1 MGLGL
6 LIAGA
11 IVALGT
17 LAILAVVYT
26 IKWLKTRIKQ
36 KFQNQNVK
44 KVAATTLEQLVQEC
58 PNVRT
63 LEELLDDGCTD
74 VIATVDLD
82 GQIEDVEIIKNTGSV
97 DPEVEELL
105 GPKGMVVIQR

>member
-11 IVALGT
+11 IAALGT

-44 KVAATTLEQLVQEC
+44 KVAATTLEKLVNDC
-58 PNVRT
+58 PNEIS
-63 LEELLDDGCTD
+63 LEELLNDGATD
-74 VIATVDLD
+74 VIATVDSD
-82 GQIEDVEIIKNTGSV
+82 GQIEDIEIIKNTGPA

-105 GPKGMVVIQR
+105 GYDGMVVISR